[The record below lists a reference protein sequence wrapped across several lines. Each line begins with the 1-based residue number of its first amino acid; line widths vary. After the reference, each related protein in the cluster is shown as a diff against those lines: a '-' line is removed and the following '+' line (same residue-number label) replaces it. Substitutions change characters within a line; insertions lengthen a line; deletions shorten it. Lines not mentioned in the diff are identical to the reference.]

1 MKGSNKATNS
11 CDVGGLVV
19 DFPRQC
25 SHSSAS
31 CDIRDKDTTK
41 AALMP
46 KSKPERSVH
55 FSDMSQLVLVEYPTQ
70 GELRRRWYSKQEQDC
85 LKLKLREDI
94 HLMARKLATT
104 AMGNIGQE
112 DLIECIGLEGVM
124 KPEIAVV
131 VNQRKRDHVR
141 SILAAQD
148 VRQYSRNSIDEDELS
163 RLSERISQ
171 WTRKRA
177 QELAAG
183 YWDLFLLER

>member
-1 MKGSNKATNS
+1 MKGSNKATTS
-11 CDVGGLVV
+11 RDVGGLVV

-25 SHSSAS
+25 SHSSLS
-31 CDIRDKDTTK
+31 CDNIRDKDTK
-41 AALMP
+41 SALMP
-46 KSKPERSVH
+46 KSKPKRSVR
-55 FSDMSQLVLVEYPTQ
+55 FSEMSQMILVEYPSH

-112 DLIECIGLEGVM
+112 DLIECIGLEGVL

-141 SILAAQD
+141 FILAAQD
-148 VRQYSRNSIDEDELS
+148 VRQYSRNTIDEDELS

-177 QELAAG
+177 QDLAAG